1 MPRYDYECTSCGAI
15 QRDVFLPIAQ
25 RQQPTETPCLGCG
38 GTVILMPSAPGVSYG
53 INNGGLKTPDSFKD
67 VLRRIKSNHR
77 RSTIE
82 V

>member
-1 MPRYDYECTSCGAI
+1 MPRYDYACTSCGAV
-15 QRDVFLPIAQ
+15 QRDVQLTIAQ
-25 RQQPTETPCLGCG
+25 RLVPTETPCLGCG
-38 GTVILMPSAPGVSYG
+38 GAVILSPSAPGVSYT

-77 RSTIE
+77 RSTIN